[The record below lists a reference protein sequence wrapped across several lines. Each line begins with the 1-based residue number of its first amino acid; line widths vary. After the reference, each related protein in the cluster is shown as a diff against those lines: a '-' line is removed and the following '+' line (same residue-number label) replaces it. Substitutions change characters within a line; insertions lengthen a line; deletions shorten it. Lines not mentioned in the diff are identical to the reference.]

1 MGAFDGRSK
10 FSAVSEFTNDNPT
23 FKYIN
28 KMKEIGGHAFKL
40 TFPGMIKDLYGVY
53 KVHHENSKELKEV
66 EEAFKQAT
74 ALAEKE
80 KQSEAIESILDTL
93 SRLDTA
99 GEFKDVT
106 DELQDRIR
114 KAYEDML
121 KRDAKEYNS
130 GNAEI
135 RDSILSAVN
144 EMKADADVSAQAA
157 LEALK
162 PMIDDAFDKAEASKT
177 NLSIPVIEMNN
188 RDISRVMQELKKLG
202 IPAQAH
208 MGEPFDEGAAKGIII
223 APLLPD
229 EAYDRIIGI
238 ASLVEISYQAPKIE
252 TRDQY
257 DVMAKVMG
265 SNVRGASFTEHLELS
280 GLTVAEAEF
289 MRNRLYKGLQK
300 NNFPVA
306 VIESSN
312 GDGTMAV
319 LYPKEAEK
327 TVNQAYATCL
337 LMESGFGK
345 ESNFEQAFTEQAR
358 NREKV
363 QGMITMLARD
373 NGDQFIIVDPS
384 ETAGRSDDKA
394 KMPDHYL
401 RIEKGFIKECKAKY
415 NEKEGKWAE
424 EVVDYVNLS
433 KPQRGRTKDD
443 IIQSKVNR
451 FAKDPV
457 ILGESQAE
465 KFGITRDSFEP
476 TEKFISYIQKT
487 KNPNKARLVNP
498 QDYSKEERGT
508 LSAKINAQRDF
519 ANFASRQAVIACRD
533 NPSIE
538 DITNYVARHTDELI
552 EQFKT
557 SKFMDVEKKAKNGR
571 DTSKDTVRIEATYKL
586 LKEMADTK
594 NGVKDCAT
602 QAAAI
607 VDDRVITQIYEPDPF
622 TAAAIDSAGIDE
634 KEIFDI
640 QRAVARARA
649 MAETPIAENSF
660 QAAVMNEKKK
670 TLDDKVVNY
679 KMVLRRKNPNI
690 SEAALDTRAAAF
702 AFTENLHD
710 AVFKGTDFA
719 EDAEATSR
727 FGFDF
732 GQAARNIDETIYKQF
747 GFHVDELQIDEKGRS
762 VASKEDLQRIEAA
775 KKAVDPAIRKE
786 VTRQMTNDVR
796 EQGEH

>member
-10 FSAVSEFTNDNPT
+10 FSAASEFTNNNPT

-40 TFPGMIKDLYGVY
+40 TFPGMVKDIYGVY
-53 KVHHENSKELKEV
+53 KAHHENSKELEEV
-66 EEAFKQAT
+66 EEALKQAA
-74 ALAEKE
+74 ALAAKE
-80 KQSEAIESILDTL
+80 KQSEAIETILDTL

-99 GEFKDVT
+99 GEFKDVA
-106 DELQDRIR
+106 DELQGRIR

-121 KRDAKEYNS
+121 KEDVKEYNS
-130 GNAEI
+130 ENAEI
-135 RDSILSAVN
+135 RDSILGAVD

-162 PMIDDAFDKAEASKT
+162 PMINDAFDKAEASKT
-177 NLSIPVIEMNN
+177 SLSIPVIEMNN
-188 RDISRVMQELKKLG
+188 RDISHVMQELKKLG

-208 MGEPFDEGAAKGIII
+208 MGEPFDKGVAKGIII

-229 EAYDRIIGI
+229 EVYDRIIGI

-401 RIEKGFIKECKAKY
+401 RIEKGFIKECQAKY

-433 KPQRGRTKDD
+433 NPQRGRTKDD

-457 ILGESQAE
+457 ILGENQAE
-465 KFGITRDSFEP
+465 KFGITREAFEP
-476 TEKFISYIQKT
+476 TEKFKSYIQKT
-487 KNPNKARLVNP
+487 KNPNKARLANP
-498 QDYSKEERGT
+498 QDYSKEERGA
-508 LSAKINAQRDF
+508 LSARINAQRDF
-519 ANFASRQAVIACRD
+519 ANFAARQAALACKD

-538 DITNYVARHTDELI
+538 DITNYVSRHTDELI
-552 EQFKT
+552 EQFK
-557 SKFMDVEKKAKNGR
+557 SNKLADIEKKVKNGR
-571 DTSKDTVRIEATYKL
+571 DTSKDTARVEATYKL
-586 LKEMADTK
+586 LKEMADAE
-594 NGVKDCAT
+594 NGVKDCAA
-602 QAAAI
+602 QAVTI

-710 AVFKGTDFA
+710 AVFKGADFA
-719 EDAEATSR
+719 EDSEATAR
-727 FGFDF
+727 FRFDF
-732 GQAARNIDETIYKQF
+732 GQAAKNIDETIYKQF
-747 GFHVDELQIDEKGRS
+747 GLHVDELQIDEKSKS
-762 VASKEDLQRIEAA
+762 VASKEDLQRIEEA